1 MPNQVHSESQ
11 LTTTEAG
18 TDPPRVLVLDGDG
31 PAALRVVR
39 SLGRRGVPVTVG
51 GTSRMGL
58 GMVSRYADDR
68 YVYPDP
74 ASDYRRFVDHLR
86 EYLSANDVFAVIPV
100 SDASSLVCSQ
110 HKAELAETGTKVA
123 VEDPE
128 TFEKAYDKGAL
139 FELAADLDV
148 PTPETRQRDDYAD
161 VVDLADGMSLPAV
174 VKYRSKT
181 VLDGG
186 KAHTDL
192 IDDVNYVETEAAL
205 ISTYQV
211 LVGRNSHLKGH
222 EPIVQE
228 YVPGETTAAVV
239 LADEGEVLAQFQER
253 RVRTYPA
260 SGGNSAVLESMRDEK
275 MHRYAERVVEAL
287 EWTGP
292 AMVEFMRTDDGE
304 YHLIEVNGRY
314 WGSVPFAVACGVDF
328 PWLHYRQLLGETPE
342 HDGEYRTGEQMQ
354 RLFYEDVKWLGE
366 QISQR
371 RFGAFG
377 AFGRALATHEH
388 SVSAWDDPVPAA
400 GAVMQSAALTAQ
412 RLFDRRGTRL
422 ADADDPSST
431 TNTT

>member
-1 MPNQVHSESQ
+1 MPNRHPPESQ
-11 LTTTEAG
+11 PTAPEREA
-18 TDPPRVLVLDGDG
+18 DPPRVLVLDGDG

-39 SLGRRGVPVTVG
+39 SLGRKGVPVTVG
-51 GTSRMGL
+51 GTSRTGL
-58 GMVSRYADDR
+58 GMFSRYADDR

-74 ASDYRRFVDHLR
+74 STDYRRFVDDLR
-86 EYLSANDVFAVIPV
+86 EYLAANDIFAVMPV
-100 SDASSLVCSQ
+100 SDMSSLVCSH
-110 HKAELAETGTKVA
+110 HKAELEATGTKVA

-128 TFEKAYDKGAL
+128 TFDKVYDKGAF

-148 PTPETRQRDDYAD
+148 PTPETRQQKEYTD
-161 VVDLADGMSLPAV
+161 VVDLASGMSLPAV

-228 YVPGETTAAVV
+228 YIPGETTATVV

-253 RVRTYPA
+253 RVRTYPS

-275 MHRYAERVVEAL
+275 MQRYAEEVIEAL

-292 AMVEFMRTDDGE
+292 AMVEFMETDDGE
-304 YHLIEVNGRY
+304 YYLIEVNGRY

-328 PWLHYRQLLGETPE
+328 PWLHYQQLRGETPQ
-342 HDGEYRTGEQMQ
+342 HDGEYPVGERMQ
-354 RLFYEDVKWLGE
+354 RLFYEDLKWLGE
-366 QISQR
+366 NLSERPISSLGS
-371 RFGAFG
+371 FGN
-377 AFGRALATHEH
+377 ALTRHRH
-388 SVSAWDDPVPAA
+388 SIPAWDDPAPAA
-400 GAVMQSAALTAQ
+400 GALLQSVILSSR
-412 RLFDRRGTRL
+412 RLLRNRKESRL
-422 ADADDPSST
+422 DADDPTST
-431 TNTT
+431 PKTT